1 MEADRLWLRARL
13 NDWLMFFPGD
23 ETQLGSEPHRLDTC
37 LGSKYEFSILYMLVT
52 VACNCES
59 VKWWLTGTTLGS
71 TEALLMNSK
80 TYKMCTSADE
90 QV

>member
-1 MEADRLWLRARL
+1 VEADCLWLRARL

-23 ETQLGSEPHRLDTC
+23 ETQLGSEPHGLDTC
-37 LGSKYEFSILYMLVT
+37 LGSGYEFNILDILT
-52 VACNCES
+52 TLACNCGS